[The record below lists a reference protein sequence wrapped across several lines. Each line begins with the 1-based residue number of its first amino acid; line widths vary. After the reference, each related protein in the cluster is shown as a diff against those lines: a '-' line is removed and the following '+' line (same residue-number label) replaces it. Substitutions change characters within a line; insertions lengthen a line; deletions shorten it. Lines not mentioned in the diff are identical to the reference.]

1 MRVTELAAEVIS
13 PLPASVAVGSGTALI
28 VAGRCRHP
36 SRRITR
42 LEVGLNGRFSP
53 AIAHAAPSHTP
64 SKRATWWARVPIAP
78 VERPVAAALELRAHL
93 ARGGSSDAALGR
105 IELVPKLAHEPVTV
119 PNGGPKPDEPLVA
132 ICLATWNPPTDL
144 FRRQIESIREQG
156 YSNWVCLV
164 SDDGSSA
171 ESLAAI
177 ERVLGDDER
186 FLLHAFPNRL
196 GFYGNFERALAL
208 APAAAEFVALCD
220 QDDAWAPDKL
230 AELVAAF
237 GPDTTLAYSDMRLVS
252 ERGDVISTT
261 YWNLRETNHSD
272 LGKLLLANTVS
283 GAAAM
288 IRREL
293 LATALPF
300 PPRFGRMFH
309 DHWLGAVALAL
320 GEVSFVD
327 RPLVD
332 YVQHADSTQGHA
344 QAHSGTERRI
354 WWWLPWLRAIPSGI
368 AGFRVPTSYTEIYLP
383 AVVMAGI
390 IRARA
395 GSRIEPAK
403 LRVLDELDS
412 GAGPSV
418 TSLAPIAAR
427 PGLKRTATLGRE
439 RSLLAAIAWQRAAR
453 LRGRVGIGTRS
464 EAVDWSPR

>member
-1 MRVTELAAEVIS
+1 MTELAAEVIS
-13 PLPASVAVGSGTALI
+13 PLPASVAVGDGTALI

-36 SRRITR
+36 SQPIAR
-42 LEVGLNGRFSP
+42 LEVGINGRFAP
-53 AIAHAAPSHTP
+53 AVAHSRPSRTP
-64 SKRATWWARVPIAP
+64 RQRATWWGRVPIAP

-93 ARGGSSDAALGR
+93 ARGGSSAATLGR
-105 IELVPKLAHEPVTV
+105 IELLPTLAHEPAAAPDSP
-119 PNGGPKPDEPLVA
+119 PNPGEPLVA
-132 ICLATWNPPTDL
+132 ICLATWNPPIDL

-156 YSNWVCLV
+156 HSNWVCLV
-164 SDDGSSA
+164 SDDGSSS

-186 FLLHAFPNRL
+186 FRLHAFPNRL

-208 APAAAEFVALCD
+208 APAAADFVALCD
-220 QDDAWAPDKL
+220 QDDAWEPDKL
-230 AELVAAF
+230 ARLLAAC
-237 GPDTTLAYSDMRLVS
+237 GPDTTLAYSDMRLVT
-252 ERGDVISTT
+252 EQGDVISPT
-261 YWNLRETNHSD
+261 YWNLRETNHAD

-288 IRREL
+288 VRREV

-300 PPRFGRMFH
+300 PPHFGRMFH

-320 GEVSFVD
+320 GEIAFVD

-332 YVQHADSTQGHA
+332 YVQHAEAAQGHA
-344 QAHSGTERRI
+344 QAHSGAERRV

-368 AGFRVPTSYTEIYLP
+368 AGHRVPTSYTEIYLP

-390 IRARA
+390 IRARC
-395 GSRIEPAK
+395 GDRIEPEK
-403 LRVLDELDS
+403 LRVLEELDS
-412 GAGPSV
+412 GAGAHLG
-418 TSLAPIAAR
+418 SLALTAAR

-453 LRGRVGIGTRS
+453 LRGRVGIGTLS
-464 EAVDWSPR
+464 KADDWS